1 MKTISFRIGCLMLL
15 ATGLVACSDDDNPGA
30 GASAGGR
37 LTAAVARQGN
47 DFRMAFNQGRNDT
60 PINVDLVTLT
70 LDRTAEPIEF

>member
-1 MKTISFRIGCLMLL
+1 MRPLSFRIGCLMLL
-15 ATGLVACSDDDNPGA
+15 ATGLVACSDSDNR
-30 GASAGGR
+30 SADGR